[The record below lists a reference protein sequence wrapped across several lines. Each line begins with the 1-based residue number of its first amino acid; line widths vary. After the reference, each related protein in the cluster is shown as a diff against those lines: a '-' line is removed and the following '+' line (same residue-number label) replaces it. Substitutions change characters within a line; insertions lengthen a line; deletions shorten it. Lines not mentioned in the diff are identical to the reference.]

1 MNKKIAGNDDDDGVQ
16 VFVVLVGK
24 KVKAHMLFVNFCFSV
39 RSLLYFIIHFFCL
52 ALQQMLKKL
61 RK

>member
-16 VFVVLVGK
+16 VFVVSVGK
-24 KVKAHMLFVNFCFSV
+24 KVKAHMLFVNFFFSV

-52 ALQQMLKKL
+52 ALQQMFKKN
-61 RK
+61 